1 MYSLSRSEAYFS
13 VPACV
18 TTAPGHRRARV
29 AALVLLA
36 FAAGHAMPARAAA
49 DPQLIQPGDTV
60 VRLLAGSQPHR
71 YRLELPGAYRVAAE
85 AIERGVILE
94 VKAASGERLQR
105 TGSWR
110 GAEGA
115 HAAIVSTIGPTVVV
129 VHPDDEIGPPG
140 RYRLTVAP
148 FDETSPDYEAGLAM
162 ARGADLH
169 LRHYFGESDE
179 RIAARE
185 QFLKAARL
193 FTRTGNRQGQAD
205 AIYEAAY
212 VSNSLREHQLAV
224 SQYAQ
229 AEDLFAALGDE
240 RGVAKCLNERG
251 LLLWRLGETE
261 AAISALEQAIA
272 RREAFGPAFFLAQAL
287 NNLGLVYRD
296 RGDAMLAL
304 RFFDSAL
311 NEWQRDTDLLQ
322 VDPVVTNFA
331 SLQNPPYL
339 GDAITAMTNLG
350 WAYDSVA
357 DTDQARRVYTQAL
370 ALAQRLNRNAVA
382 AKLQNN
388 LGTLAYS
395 LGDLDGALDF
405 FRNALKYFSGPAR
418 DEFWAAKVHH
428 NLAFVHVA
436 AGDLARARDEANT
449 ALGYRTPDR
458 DPVGRLESLRLLA
471 EIDLQDGLPARAS
484 RLLQDARRLL
494 ETVPVPPESRGAVL
508 ALAGEA
514 ALADSHPEDAWRHFD
529 AALAEYRL
537 AGDRRGEAR
546 ARAKR
551 AAAGLQMGRFVSAE
565 LEIEQALELA
575 RAIEDR
581 LGELDMLTEIAEAY
595 ARAGRFEAAHHYA
608 SEAAGDGE
616 ALRQTLVHPALLSQF
631 AAVQRR
637 AYEVLVH
644 ALVQLGH
651 TDEAWTAANRA
662 RARRFAELVQRSHA
676 DYRLFTEEETRR
688 LETLRTQVATKASRR
703 SDLLARRARDEAE
716 RVRRQLT
723 PLLEELQAL
732 EQRRDTGVL
741 AAAEAPT
748 LEEFQAVVDDGSIVL
763 DYFVGAMGSGVWAIT
778 HDGASF
784 HPLPPQNELEASV
797 LRTARA
803 LRGPT
808 APRPADVTELSR
820 LLLAP
825 AAAQL
830 RAADRLVVI
839 PDGALQYLP
848 FVVLAPDDA
857 RDASPRQRSDTVG
870 SEETIDADSPVHLPA
885 AISYLPSAE
894 ALLALRE
901 NNPRNGSG
909 IAVVAD
915 PIFST
920 DDQRVLPSW
929 LASRG
934 EQGKASRATGRDAL
948 AAVPRLPG
956 TAVEAEAIRRAAGS
970 ATKVRTL
977 LGGDANRSAV
987 LEGGV
992 EDVGVVHFATH
1003 GVLDLQEPSLSG
1015 LALSVVSA
1023 NGVPELSVLRALDVM
1038 RLPLS
1043 ADLVVLSGCDTAIGK
1058 DVRGEGMLSL
1068 SRAFFYAGARQVVSS
1083 LWRVPD
1089 EATALLMERFLRGAT
1104 AARRQNPPKRYAGRS
1119 AW

>member
-1 MYSLSRSEAYFS
+1 L
-13 VPACV
+13 
-18 TTAPGHRRARV
+18 
-29 AALVLLA
+29 
-36 FAAGHAMPARAAA
+36 
-49 DPQLIQPGDTV
+49 
-60 VRLLAGSQPHR
+60 RLC
-71 YRLELPGAYRVAAE
+71 
-85 AIERGVILE
+85 
-94 VKAASGERLQR
+94 
-105 TGSWR
+105 
-110 GAEGA
+110 
-115 HAAIVSTIGPTVVV
+115 
-129 VHPDDEIGPPG
+129 
-140 RYRLTVAP
+140 
-148 FDETSPDYEAGLAM
+148 M
-162 ARGADLH
+162 
-169 LRHYFGESDE
+169 
-179 RIAARE
+179 
-185 QFLKAARL
+185 
-193 FTRTGNRQGQAD
+193 
-205 AIYEAAY
+205 
-212 VSNSLREHQLAV
+212 SLRETWHGRGTKPTPRWVTARQTATPWAGWRACGCWRRSTCRTACPRGPRGFCRTRAGCWRPSPFLPSPAV
-224 SQYAQ
+224 
-229 AEDLFAALGDE
+229 
-240 RGVAKCLNERG
+240 RC
-251 LLLWRLGETE
+251 WRWPGRQPSRIRIRRTHGG
-261 AAISALEQAIA
+261 IST
-272 RREAFGPAFFLAQAL
+272 
-287 NNLGLVYRD
+287 
-296 RGDAMLAL
+296 L
-304 RFFDSAL
+304 RSPS
-311 NEWQRDTDLLQ
+311 T
-322 VDPVVTNFA
+322 
-331 SLQNPPYL
+331 
-339 GDAITAMTNLG
+339 
-350 WAYDSVA
+350 
-357 DTDQARRVYTQAL
+357 
-370 ALAQRLNRNAVA
+370 
-382 AKLQNN
+382 
-388 LGTLAYS
+388 
-395 LGDLDGALDF
+395 
-405 FRNALKYFSGPAR
+405 
-418 DEFWAAKVHH
+418 
-428 NLAFVHVA
+428 
-436 AGDLARARDEANT
+436 
-449 ALGYRTPDR
+449 
-458 DPVGRLESLRLLA
+458 
-471 EIDLQDGLPARAS
+471 
-484 RLLQDARRLL
+484 
-494 ETVPVPPESRGAVL
+494 
-508 ALAGEA
+508 
-514 ALADSHPEDAWRHFD
+514 
-529 AALAEYRL
+529 RL

-1089 EATALLMERFLRGAT
+1089 EATALLMERFYEELLQHDAKPAEALRRAQRMVRKKWPHPRYW
-1104 AARRQNPPKRYAGRS
+1104 AAFVVQGD
-1119 AW
+1119 WEG